1 MSGASFK
8 AANISF
14 KKRITF
20 CRSIYVKKVMKLVA
34 LLVRGIVKQ
43 KCTDL
48 IVADRKHASTYSDEV
63 SSGLARMVQILK
75 TPTFMK
81 QYALDEKKSATDS
94 PKSLGLNYIEKQNI
108 HK

>member
-14 KKRITF
+14 KKRIAFF
-20 CRSIYVKKVMKLVA
+20 CSIYVKKVMKLVA

-48 IVADRKHASTYSDEV
+48 ENANIN
-63 SSGLARMVQILK
+63 I
-75 TPTFMK
+75 K
-81 QYALDEKKSATDS
+81 QYALGE
-94 PKSLGLNYIEKQNI
+94 
-108 HK
+108 

>member
-1 MSGASFK
+1 MLAH
-8 AANISF
+8 
-14 KKRITF
+14 T
-20 CRSIYVKKVMKLVA
+20 
-34 LLVRGIVKQ
+34 Q
-43 KCTDL
+43 
-48 IVADRKHASTYSDEV
+48 V

-94 PKSLGLNYIEKQNI
+94 PKSLSLNYIEKQNI